1 MFSGRSSRTRA
12 PRTTTRSA
20 SGSRRPAC
28 ATRRSMA
35 SSSSCPDS
43 ASSRRRATRA
53 ECRWS
58 SSRPAG
64 VRSAG
69 TWPFASASS
78 TSQAARASYGCA
90 RSSPSSSGSRTSAS
104 PGGHAPCSY
113 RHAMLR
119 LLALI
124 LPLSLDTF
132 AVSAA
137 IGMLGLPRRTRL
149 RLSLI
154 MASFEAVMPLIGLAI
169 GAALGTALGTGAEYV
184 ASAALV
190 AIGAYLILDDDD
202 ETDSVA
208 KLATV
213 RGSALL
219 ALGVAV
225 SLDELAIGFSAGLLD
240 LPIAWTIALIAVQ
253 AFVAAQIGLAVG
265 ARLSE
270 RAREATERIA
280 GAGLIVLGLVFF
292 VQAIA

>member
-1 MFSGRSSRTRA
+1 
-12 PRTTTRSA
+12 
-20 SGSRRPAC
+20 
-28 ATRRSMA
+28 
-35 SSSSCPDS
+35 
-43 ASSRRRATRA
+43 
-53 ECRWS
+53 
-58 SSRPAG
+58 
-64 VRSAG
+64 
-69 TWPFASASS
+69 
-78 TSQAARASYGCA
+78 
-90 RSSPSSSGSRTSAS
+90 
-104 PGGHAPCSY
+104 
-113 RHAMLR
+113 MLR

-190 AIGAYLILDDDD
+190 AIGAYLVLSDDD

-270 RAREATERIA
+270 RAREAAERTA
-280 GAGLIVLGLVFF
+280 GAGLMFLGLVFF

>member
-1 MFSGRSSRTRA
+1 
-12 PRTTTRSA
+12 
-20 SGSRRPAC
+20 
-28 ATRRSMA
+28 
-35 SSSSCPDS
+35 
-43 ASSRRRATRA
+43 
-53 ECRWS
+53 
-58 SSRPAG
+58 
-64 VRSAG
+64 
-69 TWPFASASS
+69 
-78 TSQAARASYGCA
+78 
-90 RSSPSSSGSRTSAS
+90 
-104 PGGHAPCSY
+104 
-113 RHAMLR
+113 MLR

-154 MASFEAVMPLIGLAI
+154 MSSFEAVMPLIGLAI

-190 AIGAYLILDDDD
+190 AIGAYLVLSDDD

-270 RAREATERIA
+270 RAREAAERTA
-280 GAGLIVLGLVFF
+280 GAGLMFLGLVFF
-292 VQAIA
+292 VQAIV